1 MSQPA
6 HDSPELSAY
15 ALGELDAAEAARVHQ
30 LIQNSPMAA
39 SELEQIEAVTDAL
52 RHGAPVPQARLTPA
66 QRHHILR
73 PASLPRRL
81 GPLLPRP
88 LPARRP
94 ARLLPWLAG
103 LARAAAVLTLAGAAY
118 FAGRHLPV
126 ASDAAA
132 QVKASPAQSPRLDA
146 APMVEVVAAPP
157 AEVAPESRPEIA
169 VILPEPIAPERA
181 PVAPPAT
188 EEALAAAAS
197 ASPAVAS
204 LPLVAVG
211 GGEPSTAPR
220 RPTAP
225 PSAQTRLAAG
235 FAFVNASRTPQDQF
249 ALRPADIRPVPP
261 KPAPGSNFASPPS
274 RSTPAPARESAKI
287 RTPEI
292 YIHSWKAEVASCP
305 WNPAHRLLRVVI
317 QLPADQPAATRPFTY
332 PLQVHFDPT
341 NVREYRQLGERHL
354 PAAELRRAGTHSV
367 WYEFEPN
374 GRLDGSKTIAT
385 VTLPQVRFTTQTV
398 GPFDGSKLLVQ
409 DRGIDWRQARTD
421 FVFDSA
427 VVGFGLLLRGASAGP
442 DLNHELV
449 LSLAEQCLE
458 SDSSGERRRFVRQV
472 REAQAAA
479 GL

>member
-6 HDSPELSAY
+6 HDLPELSAY

-30 LIQNSPMAA
+30 LIQDSPVAA

-66 QRHHILR
+66 QRHLILR
-73 PASLPRRL
+73 PASQPRRL
-81 GPLLPRP
+81 GPMQPRP

-103 LARAAAVLTLAGAAY
+103 LARVAAVLTVAGAAY
-118 FAGRHLPV
+118 FAGRHLPLPT
-126 ASDAAA
+126 AGAGLAEA
-132 QVKASPAQSPRLDA
+132 PTAPLPREV
-146 APMVEVVAAPP
+146 PPTVEVVPAPP
-157 AEVAPESRPEIA
+157 APEPRPEIA
-169 VILPEPIAPERA
+169 VVLPAPARPEPATAAPAVEAPSLATTPAA
-181 PVAPPAT
+181 PVAPVAVAPTPAVVVGGSP
-188 EEALAAAAS
+188 AAAR
-197 ASPAVAS
+197 PAA
-204 LPLVAVG
+204 
-211 GGEPSTAPR
+211 APV
-220 RPTAP
+220 
-225 PSAQTRLAAG
+225 AQTRLAAD
-235 FAFVNASRTPQDQF
+235 FAFVNASRSPQNEF
-249 ALRPADIRPVPP
+249 SLRPADIRPAPP
-261 KPAPGSNFASPPS
+261 KPAAGSNFASPAP
-274 RSTPAPARESAKI
+274 RTAPAPAREAAKI
-287 RTPEI
+287 RAPEL
-292 YIHSWKAEVASCP
+292 YIHSWKAEIASCP

-332 PLQVHFDPT
+332 PLQISFDPT
-341 NVREYRQLGERHL
+341 NVREYRQLGERHQ

-409 DRGIDWRQARTD
+409 DRGLDWRQARTD

-427 VVGFGLLLRGASAGP
+427 VVGFGLLLRGAAAGP
-442 DLNHELV
+442 NLNHELV

>member
-6 HDSPELSAY
+6 HDLPELSAY

-30 LIQNSPMAA
+30 LIQDSPVAA

-81 GPLLPRP
+81 GPLQPRP

-103 LARAAAVLTLAGAAY
+103 LARVAAVLTVAGTAY
-118 FAGRHLPV
+118 YAGRHLPLPT
-126 ASDAAA
+126 ADTQLA
-132 QVKASPAQSPRLDA
+132 
-146 APMVEVVAAPP
+146 EAPP
-157 AEVAPESRPEIA
+157 APLPPPVQVIPAPPAMAAEARPEIA
-169 VILPEPIAPERA
+169 VILPAPAAPET
-181 PVAPPAT
+181 VAP
-188 EEALAAAAS
+188 
-197 ASPAVAS
+197 SPAVEV
-204 LPLVAVG
+204 PTLVAATP
-211 GGEPSTAPR
+211 EPAAPAEAVPPAVLAMSETATTPR
-220 RPTAP
+220 RPVAP
-225 PSAQTRLAAG
+225 PSAQTRLAAD

-249 ALRPADIRPVPP
+249 ALRPADIRPAPP
-261 KPAPGSNFASPPS
+261 KPAAGSNFASPAP
-274 RSTPAPARESAKI
+274 RNAPAPAREAAKP
-287 RTPEI
+287 RTPEL

-332 PLQVHFDPT
+332 PLQVSFDPV

-409 DRGIDWRQARTD
+409 DRGFDWRQARTD

-427 VVGFGLLLRGASAGP
+427 VVGFGLLLRGAATGSA
-442 DLNHELV
+442 LNHELV
-449 LSLAEQCLE
+449 LNLAEQCLE

>member
-6 HDSPELSAY
+6 HDQPELSAY

-30 LIQNSPMAA
+30 LIQDSPVAA

-66 QRHHILR
+66 QRHLILR

-81 GPLLPRP
+81 GPLQPRP

-103 LARAAAVLTLAGAAY
+103 LARVAAVLTVAGAAY
-118 FAGRHLPV
+118 YAGRHLPLPT
-126 ASDAAA
+126 AGDSLA
-132 QVKASPAQSPRLDA
+132 
-146 APMVEVVAAPP
+146 EAPP
-157 AEVAPESRPEIA
+157 APSPPPVEVIAAAPLPTPEARPKIA
-169 VILPEPIAPERA
+169 VILPEPAAPEAVAAA
-181 PVAPPAT
+181 PVVEAPQVANATPEPAT
-188 EEALAAAAS
+188 PAEAVSS
-197 ASPAVAS
+197 AV
-204 LPLVAVG
+204 VAVG
-211 GGEPSTAPR
+211 ATASAPR
-220 RPTAP
+220 RPAAP
-225 PSAQTRLAAG
+225 PAAQTRLATD
-235 FAFVNASRTPQDQF
+235 FTFVNASRTPQDQF
-249 ALRPADIRPVPP
+249 ALRPADIRPAPP
-261 KPAPGSNFASPPS
+261 KPVPGQNFASPAPRNS
-274 RSTPAPARESAKI
+274 PAPAREAAKP
-287 RTPEI
+287 RTPEL

-332 PLQVHFDPT
+332 PLQVSFDPT
-341 NVREYRQLGERHL
+341 NVREFRQLGERHL

-409 DRGIDWRQARTD
+409 DRGLDWRQARTD

-427 VVGFGLLLRGASAGP
+427 VVGFGLLLRGAAAGP

>member
-6 HDSPELSAY
+6 HDLPELSAY

-30 LIQNSPMAA
+30 LIQDSPMAA

-66 QRHHILR
+66 QRHLILR

-81 GPLLPRP
+81 GPLQPRP

-94 ARLLPWLAG
+94 ARLVPWLAG
-103 LARAAAVLTLAGAAY
+103 LARVAAVLTVAGAAY
-118 FAGRHLPV
+118 YAGRHLPLPT
-126 ASDAAA
+126 DAAGLA
-132 QVKASPAQSPRLDA
+132 
-146 APMVEVVAAPP
+146 EAPP
-157 AEVAPESRPEIA
+157 APAPQAELPPPIQFAPAPPAAESRPDIA
-169 VILPEPIAPERA
+169 VVLPAPATPAPAVPTPAVVAPSVAAAPAAAVA
-181 PVAPPAT
+181 PVGVDPTPAVAVGT
-188 EEALAAAAS
+188 TPAAAS
-197 ASPAVAS
+197 RPA
-204 LPLVAVG
+204 
-211 GGEPSTAPR
+211 
-220 RPTAP
+220 AP
-225 PSAQTRLAAG
+225 PSAQTRLAAD

-249 ALRPADIRPVPP
+249 ALRPADIRPAPP
-261 KPAPGSNFASPPS
+261 KPAPGTSFASPAP
-274 RSTPAPARESAKI
+274 RNVPAPAKDNAKP
-287 RTPEI
+287 RTPEL

-317 QLPADQPAATRPFTY
+317 QLPADQPAATRPLSY
-332 PLQVHFDPT
+332 PLQISFNPT
-341 NVREYRQLGERHL
+341 NVREYRQLGERHQ

-409 DRGIDWRQARTD
+409 DRGLDWRQARTD
-421 FVFDSA
+421 FVYDSA
-427 VVGFGLLLRGASAGP
+427 VVGFGLLLRGAAAGP

-449 LSLAEQCLE
+449 LRLAEQCLE

>member
-6 HDSPELSAY
+6 HDLPELSAY

-30 LIQNSPMAA
+30 LIQDSPAAA

-66 QRHHILR
+66 QRHLILR
-73 PASLPRRL
+73 PASQPRRL
-81 GPLLPRP
+81 GPLQPRP

-94 ARLLPWLAG
+94 ARLLPWIAG
-103 LARAAAVLTLAGAAY
+103 LARAAAVLTVAGTAY
-118 FAGRHLPV
+118 FAGRHLPLPTDGDRLAESPP
-126 ASDAAA
+126 AS
-132 QVKASPAQSPRLDA
+132 SPRVEA
-146 APMVEVVAAPP
+146 APVIEVVP
-157 AEVAPESRPEIA
+157 ALPAPEPRPEIA
-169 VILPEPIAPERA
+169 VVLPASVTPEPATPA
-181 PVAPPAT
+181 PVEETPSLVSAPAAALAPAKVTPAPALAVGAAPAGANRPAAPPA
-188 EEALAAAAS
+188 
-197 ASPAVAS
+197 
-204 LPLVAVG
+204 
-211 GGEPSTAPR
+211 
-220 RPTAP
+220 
-225 PSAQTRLAAG
+225 AQTRLAAD

-249 ALRPADIRPVPP
+249 ALRPADIRPAPP
-261 KPAPGSNFASPPS
+261 KPAPGSNFASPAP
-274 RSTPAPARESAKI
+274 RNAPAPARETAKP
-287 RTPEI
+287 RTPEL

-317 QLPADQPAATRPFTY
+317 QLPADQPAATRPFSY
-332 PLQVHFDPT
+332 PLQVSFDPT

-374 GRLDGSKTIAT
+374 GRLDGSKTIAI

-409 DRGIDWRQARTD
+409 DRGLDWRQARTD

-427 VVGFGLLLRGASAGP
+427 VVGFGLLLRGAAAGP

-458 SDSSGERRRFVRQV
+458 SDSSGERRSFVRQV

>member
-6 HDSPELSAY
+6 HDLPELSAY
-15 ALGELDAAEAARVHQ
+15 ALGELDAAEAARVHR
-30 LIQNSPMAA
+30 LIQDSPVAA

-81 GPLLPRP
+81 GPLQPRP

-103 LARAAAVLTLAGAAY
+103 LARAAAVLTVAGAAY
-118 FAGRHLPV
+118 YAGRHLPLPTAGDSLAEAPTV
-126 ASDAAA
+126 
-132 QVKASPAQSPRLDA
+132 PSPRVEARPTL
-146 APMVEVVAAPP
+146 EVVPAPP
-157 AEVAPESRPEIA
+157 APEPRPEIA
-169 VILPEPIAPERA
+169 VVLPAPAAPEPTIPAPAVET
-181 PVAPPAT
+181 PAV
-188 EEALAAAAS
+188 AAAAP
-197 ASPAVAS
+197 AAPAVVARAPAVA
-204 LPLVAVG
+204 VG
-211 GGEPSTAPR
+211 ESPTAAS
-220 RPTAP
+220 RPAAP
-225 PSAQTRLAAG
+225 PSAQTRLAAD
-235 FAFVNASRTPQDQF
+235 FAFINASRTPQDQF
-249 ALRPADIRPVPP
+249 TLRPVDIRPAPP
-261 KPAPGSNFASPPS
+261 KPAPGTTFASPAP
-274 RSTPAPARESAKI
+274 RSAPAPAKESTKT
-287 RTPEI
+287 RTPEL
-292 YIHSWKAEVASCP
+292 YIHSWKAEIASCP

-332 PLQVHFDPT
+332 PLQVSFDPT

-374 GRLDGSKTIAT
+374 GRLEGSKTIAT

-409 DRGIDWRQARTD
+409 DRGLDWRQARTD

-427 VVGFGLLLRGASAGP
+427 VVGFGLLLRGAADGS

-449 LSLAEQCLE
+449 LGLAEQCLE

-479 GL
+479 GF

>member
-6 HDSPELSAY
+6 HDLPELSAY

-30 LIQNSPMAA
+30 LIQDSPVAA

-66 QRHHILR
+66 QRHLILR
-73 PASLPRRL
+73 PASMPRRL
-81 GPLLPRP
+81 GPLQPRP
-88 LPARRP
+88 LPSRRP

-103 LARAAAVLTLAGAAY
+103 LARAAAVLTVAGAAY
-118 FAGRHLPV
+118 FAGRHLPL
-126 ASDAAA
+126 STDGD
-132 QVKASPAQSPRLDA
+132 RLA
-146 APMVEVVAAPP
+146 EAPP
-157 AEVAPESRPEIA
+157 AQAPRAEPAPAIEVVPAPPGPAAEARPEIA
-169 VILPEPIAPERA
+169 VILPEPAAPA
-181 PVAPPAT
+181 AVAP
-188 EEALAAAAS
+188 
-197 ASPAVAS
+197 SPAVEPAAVAS
-204 LPLVAVG
+204 ATSSAAAPAVVAPSPAVVVG
-211 GGEPSTAPR
+211 ETPAATR
-220 RPTAP
+220 RPEVA
-225 PSAQTRLAAG
+225 PSAQTRLSAD
-235 FAFVNASRTPQDQF
+235 FAFVNASRTPQNEF
-249 ALRPADIRPVPP
+249 ALRPADIRPAPA
-261 KPAPGSNFASPPS
+261 KAAPGSNFASPAP
-274 RSTPAPARESAKI
+274 RNAPPPAREAAKT
-287 RTPEI
+287 RAPEL

-305 WNPAHRLLRVVI
+305 WNSAHRLLRVVI
-317 QLPADQPAATRPFTY
+317 QLPADQPAATRPITY
-332 PLQVHFDPT
+332 PLQVSFDPT

-409 DRGIDWRQARTD
+409 DRGLDWRQARTD

-427 VVGFGLLLRGASAGP
+427 VVGFGLLLRGAATGSV
-442 DLNHELV
+442 LNHELV

-458 SDSSGERRRFVRQV
+458 SDSSGERHRFVRQV

>member
-6 HDSPELSAY
+6 HDQPELSAY

-30 LIQNSPMAA
+30 LIQDSPAAA

-66 QRHHILR
+66 QRHLILR

-81 GPLLPRP
+81 GPLQPRP

-103 LARAAAVLTLAGAAY
+103 LARVAAVLTVAGTAY
-118 FAGRHLPV
+118 YAGRHLPLPT
-126 ASDAAA
+126 AGSALAETPPA
-132 QVKASPAQSPRLDA
+132 PSPAP
-146 APMVEVVAAPP
+146 VEVIAAPP
-157 AEVAPESRPEIA
+157 LSPPEPRPEIA
-169 VILPEPIAPERA
+169 VILPEPAAPERVIPA
-181 PVAPPAT
+181 PAVEAPQVADATPEPVLPAATAAVRVVGETPAANRRPADPPA
-188 EEALAAAAS
+188 
-197 ASPAVAS
+197 
-204 LPLVAVG
+204 
-211 GGEPSTAPR
+211 
-220 RPTAP
+220 
-225 PSAQTRLAAG
+225 AQTRLAAD
-235 FAFVNASRTPQDQF
+235 FAFVNASRIAQDQF
-249 ALRPADIRPVPP
+249 ALRPADIRPAPP
-261 KPAPGSNFASPPS
+261 KAVPGSNFASPAP
-274 RSTPAPARESAKI
+274 RNTPAPARETAKP
-287 RTPEI
+287 RTPEL

-305 WNPAHRLLRVVI
+305 WNPTHRLLRVVI

-332 PLQVHFDPT
+332 PLQVSFDPV

-409 DRGIDWRQARTD
+409 DRGLDWRQARTD

-427 VVGFGLLLRGASAGP
+427 VVGFGLLLRGAAAGP